1 MDLYVLRHGVA
12 EERDSRKYPDDRE
25 RPLTG
30 KGIARLTRQVR
41 GMNSLRIRPDLILT
55 SPLRRA
61 VQTAEVIQEGLSNRR
76 QVEFSE
82 SLVPWAEPR
91 EILDE
96 LSEGRA
102 AERTVIVVGH
112 EPHLS
117 SLISLVSSGTLDC
130 AIRLKKGALC
140 KLRITTL
147 GPGRCGRIEWSLTP
161 KQLSKLG

>member
-12 EERDSRKYPDDRE
+12 EERNILKYPDDRE
-25 RPLTG
+25 RPLTR
-30 KGIARLTRQVR
+30 KGIVRLTQQVR
-41 GMNSLRIRPDLILT
+41 GMNALGIRPDLILT

-61 VQTAEVIQEGLSNRR
+61 VQTADIVHDGLSRKAQR
-76 QVEFSE
+76 EFSE
-82 SLVPWAEPR
+82 SLAPWAEPR

-96 LSEGRA
+96 LSEAHASKRA
-102 AERTVIVVGH
+102 VMVVGH

-117 SLISLVSSGTLDC
+117 NLVSLVSSGTLDC

-140 KLRITTL
+140 KLRIPTL

-161 KQLSKLG
+161 KQITKLG